1 MTHRA
6 QTPKAQLG
14 AQLHPAVHCS
24 ESLPAGDAAASDGA
38 VGCKAGGP
46 FRRERRGFILS
57 ACTHCLPNAP
67 RCSAHK
73 GRCKAPLADT
83 SPQAQSSWSFSM
95 LGSIPAP
102 LVPIL
107 QFVLSSHSIRP
118 PPTSPQLPVCPSFTP
133 LIPIAPCTL
142 APRCP
147 SLLSHHPKIPAR
159 PRRSQSP
166 FLRHAQ
172 NQICFQRSGGE
183 VETYLCVQLPLP
195 ACSSKPPQHPSI
207 PPPAETHSVLLH
219 RLQRLWESR
228 AVSNE
233 EGIYGRICFI
243 CFWKKLIKQ

>member
-38 VGCKAGGP
+38 VGCKAGGS

-57 ACTHCLPNAP
+57 VCTHCLPNAP

-118 PPTSPQLPVCPSFTP
+118 PRPPHS
-133 LIPIAPCTL
+133 
-142 APRCP
+142 
-147 SLLSHHPKIPAR
+147 SLLSHPSHPLSLLLHALWHHAVPPSSPTILKSQQGQEEANPLFSTMHR
-159 PRRSQSP
+159 TRSASK
-166 FLRHAQ
+166 
-172 NQICFQRSGGE
+172 GVE
-183 VETYLCVQLPLP
+183 VRWKCVCVCSYLCLHAAPNHPNIHPSLPLQRP
-195 ACSSKPPQHPSI
+195 TQSSCISFNVCGK
-207 PPPAETHSVLLH
+207 AEQSATRKAFMGGFAS
-219 RLQRLWESR
+219 S
-228 AVSNE
+228 AS
-233 EGIYGRICFI
+233 G
-243 CFWKKLIKQ
+243 KS

>member
-38 VGCKAGGP
+38 VGCKAGGS
-46 FRRERRGFILS
+46 FRREHRGFILS

-107 QFVLSSHSIRP
+107 WFVLSSHSIRP
-118 PPTSPQLPVCPSFTP
+118 PRPPHS
-133 LIPIAPCTL
+133 
-142 APRCP
+142 
-147 SLLSHHPKIPAR
+147 SLLSHPSHPLSLLLHALWHHAVPPSSPTILKSQQGQEEANPLFSTMHR
-159 PRRSQSP
+159 TRSASK
-166 FLRHAQ
+166 
-172 NQICFQRSGGE
+172 GVE
-183 VETYLCVQLPLP
+183 VRWKCVCVCSYLCLHAAPNHPNIHPSLPLQRP
-195 ACSSKPPQHPSI
+195 TQSSCISFNVCGK
-207 PPPAETHSVLLH
+207 AEQSATRKAFMGGFAS
-219 RLQRLWESR
+219 S
-228 AVSNE
+228 AS
-233 EGIYGRICFI
+233 G
-243 CFWKKLIKQ
+243 KS

>member
-1 MTHRA
+1 MLVTHRA

-38 VGCKAGGP
+38 VGCKAGGS

-107 QFVLSSHSIRP
+107 WFVLSSHSIRP
-118 PPTSPQLPVCPSFTP
+118 PRPPHSSLFAHPSHPLSPLLHALWHHAVPPSSPTILKSQQGQEEANPLFSTMHRTRSASKGVEVRWKRICVCSYLCLHAAPNHPNIHPSLPVQ
-133 LIPIAPCTL
+133 
-142 APRCP
+142 
-147 SLLSHHPKIPAR
+147 R
-159 PRRSQSP
+159 PTQSSCIG
-166 FLRHAQ
+166 FNVCGKTEQSAMRKA
-172 NQICFQRSGGE
+172 FMGGFASSASGK
-183 VETYLCVQLPLP
+183 
-195 ACSSKPPQHPSI
+195 S
-207 PPPAETHSVLLH
+207 
-219 RLQRLWESR
+219 
-228 AVSNE
+228 
-233 EGIYGRICFI
+233 
-243 CFWKKLIKQ
+243 